1 MVIYHLVASCNL
13 ACATVLVRCHSR
25 DQIKTCSGG
34 DQTRERGIGAE
45 PLGPF
50 PLPSLLFISPR
61 LQWFLHSLMCAFCLA
76 VSFLYW
82 SLDYPME
89 NHPLSPFNL
98 KMHMGNSAQALLDLL
113 LSATPIYLAH
123 YLYQLLIGCL
133 YILFAVVYWLAGQTN
148 LSGKPYIYKV
158 LDFGGCPLVATL
170 CVLCFVLVCFP
181 LCHFLVWNVQ
191 LLRRQ
196 LAGRVR
202 GERLRG
208 LVVGG
213 GGGPVPVSLL
223 DPFSS
228 VLTPRRRGEVCGD
241 GATQSLLSSTTS
253 HFYSAV
259 TVYL

>member
-13 ACATVLVRCHSR
+13 ACATVLVRCHCR
-25 DQIKTCSGG
+25 DQRKTCSGG

-50 PLPSLLFISPR
+50 PLPSLLFISLR

-76 VSFLYW
+76 VSFPYW

-89 NHPLSPFNL
+89 HHPLFPFNL
-98 KMHMGNSAQALLDLL
+98 NMHVGNSAQALLDLL

-133 YILFAVVYWLAGQTN
+133 YILFAVVFWLAGQTN

-181 LCHFLVWNVQ
+181 LCHFLVWKWWGERAARAGLPLGPILLSVNPQ
-191 LLRRQ
+191 EEGRGLRRWGHSVPTLIHHQ
-196 LAGRVR
+196 SFLQCCHCLP
-202 GERLRG
+202 LRS
-208 LVVGG
+208 
-213 GGGPVPVSLL
+213 SLN
-223 DPFSS
+223 
-228 VLTPRRRGEVCGD
+228 
-241 GATQSLLSSTTS
+241 
-253 HFYSAV
+253 
-259 TVYL
+259 